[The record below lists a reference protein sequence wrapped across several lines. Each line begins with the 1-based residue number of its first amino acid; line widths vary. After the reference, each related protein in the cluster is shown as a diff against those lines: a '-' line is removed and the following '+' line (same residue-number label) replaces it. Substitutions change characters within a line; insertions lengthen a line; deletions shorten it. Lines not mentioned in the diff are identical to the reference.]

1 MVRSRLIALA
11 VLAAALLPASAQAA
25 SGKVTLVRAAGAS
38 GDLGWTRTHISRMHG
53 ATAWDPATTW
63 IRRSAYALDS
73 ATAAAHPDWVLKDAY
88 GTQLYL
94 GSSLAADF
102 GNPAYRAWWI
112 GQVAGSAAGAAGVYV
127 DDVSMERRAYYFGG
141 YLASIRDPRTAA
153 TMTEANWQRYMA
165 DFMVELRAGLPNAEL
180 VHDVVWTKGDTR
192 LDIQRELAASNSVAL
207 ESPSITT
214 PSAWESFAGYVER
227 RVASGRGVLLDTYAD
242 APAARL
248 YGLATALLLD
258 ASLGND
264 AWTARDRWW
273 PGFDTDLGLPMGGRV
288 SWSGV
293 ARREFARGVVL
304 VNPPGN
310 GTRTVTLG
318 PGFADLDG
326 VVQSQLTLA
335 AGTGAVLR
343 RVPVVTA
350 TPTPVA
356 PVTSDPPVATP
367 TPEPATATPPRRPV
381 KPSTGTKAH
390 IAGAED
396 PNKTTTSVT
405 LTHTKVSGRVTGA
418 VSGFTRVTVQRKR
431 GTAWVTVRRA
441 KDSVSKRGRYSG
453 EIKRLSRGT
462 YRVIASFEGT
472 GTAEPSRTERVK
484 SL

>member
-1 MVRSRLIALA
+1 M
-11 VLAAALLPASAQAA
+11 
-25 SGKVTLVRAAGAS
+25 
-38 GDLGWTRTHISRMHG
+38 
-53 ATAWDPATTW
+53 
-63 IRRSAYALDS
+63 
-73 ATAAAHPDWVLKDAY
+73 
-88 GTQLYL
+88 
-94 GSSLAADF
+94 
-102 GNPAYRAWWI
+102 
-112 GQVAGSAAGAAGVYV
+112 
-127 DDVSMERRAYYFGG
+127 
-141 YLASIRDPRTAA
+141 
-153 TMTEANWQRYMA
+153 
-165 DFMVELRAGLPNAEL
+165 
-180 VHDVVWTKGDTR
+180 
-192 LDIQRELAASNSVAL
+192 
-207 ESPSITT
+207 
-214 PSAWESFAGYVER
+214 
-227 RVASGRGVLLDTYAD
+227 
-242 APAARL
+242 
-248 YGLATALLLD
+248 
-258 ASLGND
+258 
-264 AWTARDRWW
+264 
-273 PGFDTDLGLPMGGRV
+273 

-318 PGFADLDG
+318 AGFADLDG

-405 LTHTKVSGRVTGA
+405 LTRAKVSGRVTGA

-462 YRVIASFEGT
+462 YRVVASFEGT